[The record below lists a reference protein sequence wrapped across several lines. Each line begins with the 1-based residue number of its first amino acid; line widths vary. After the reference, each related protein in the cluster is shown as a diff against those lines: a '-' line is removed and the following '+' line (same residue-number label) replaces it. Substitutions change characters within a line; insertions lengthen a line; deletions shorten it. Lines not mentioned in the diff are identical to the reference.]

1 MCRACW
7 LRIAFSFA
15 AYGAWLL
22 CSAKA
27 FRCSSLERQWFVREF
42 PEGFHRTLLSSVEGS
57 KTPRRLF
64 VLRREAWQVFVSR
77 GTRVFVT
84 RAAAQPQGWGWG
96 EWRRR
101 RLKASAFK
109 PGGDATR
116 PNRALRDAAAHGSW
130 LKNRRDASATA
141 IGCLRLPNFA
151 TLSNF
156 FHLPSCH
163 PKG

>member
-42 PEGFHRTLLSSVEGS
+42 PEGFHRTLLSSVECS

-64 VLRREAWQVFVSR
+64 VLRREAWAVFVSPEGR
-77 GTRVFVT
+77 FRDRDAGATPGAGV
-84 RAAAQPQGWGWG
+84 AADAGGARRSHRLQPS
-96 EWRRR
+96 RRR
-101 RLKASAFK
+101 R
-109 PGGDATR
+109 TR
-116 PNRALRDAAAHGSW
+116 QSRVARCP
-130 LKNRRDASATA
+130 
-141 IGCLRLPNFA
+141 RLWFVVKKRLILPPPCQVGIFA
-151 TLSNF
+151 QLSQNEKEEAVSRP
-156 FHLPSCH
+156 LPL
-163 PKG
+163 